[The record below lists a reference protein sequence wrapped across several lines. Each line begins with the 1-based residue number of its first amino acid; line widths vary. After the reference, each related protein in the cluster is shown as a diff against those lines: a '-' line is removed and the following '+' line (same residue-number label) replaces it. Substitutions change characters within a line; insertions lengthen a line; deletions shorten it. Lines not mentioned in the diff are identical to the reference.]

1 MLEMKRFKF
10 VVVFLT
16 VAFLLPL
23 AILLLPDAPDADH
36 EILDFPTEKSKI
48 MASKQGH
55 PDQFWQYHHDIRAS
69 ADGEIDYPPAYRYK
83 AFQKATAALKTES
96 QRLNWVERGPG
107 NVGGRSRPIL
117 IDPDD
122 PDRHTWW
129 VGSVGGGLW
138 KTINRGLAWQHQT
151 DDLPI
156 MAVTSLAMAD
166 SDHNVIYMG
175 TGEGFGNL
183 DAIVGNGIFRS
194 DDRGE
199 TWEHLSST
207 MTGNF
212 RFVNRLVVSPTDP
225 DVVVAATNIGIFRT
239 EDGGMTWENVF
250 YHESNS
256 FAGAAQDL
264 RAQPGNFDMQIAGIN
279 AVGVFFSVDAGKTW
293 EKADVSWIDGFR
305 RLELAYSS
313 GESNVAYVSTSGG
326 RSAQLYRSTDGGMT
340 FVPTIGT
347 AFDWHQGQGWYD
359 NTLAVDPFDSKT
371 VFLGGVELWRAQ
383 VSAEAVPVSGPS
395 DFNTSEVDDW
405 VSFVNFGGSAFGG
418 RVSYLDPNAVDVS
431 AEDYGTL
438 EIRFGQGTQ
447 KAHRFWVMENAG
459 TYEDGGEGIPFTQ
472 YRYGDYV
479 EVPLQIWDTEND
491 RQLMFSFRDQAD
503 DGEFNLI
510 HFFNDAGSRDNQSR
524 EYMLIHKY
532 DYDAENPTESIA
544 KDGGLVNGLLY
555 FMWPVLNDDATWE
568 PDGMSSQT
576 ITIKYSVTEGFERSI
591 DSWADASR
599 AAHVDHHGL
608 EPLVMDE
615 AGERFWL
622 LNTNDGGAAVSTDN
636 GHTFQE
642 LDNAFAGFNTAQF
655 YGVSKKPGSPV
666 YLAGAQDN
674 GTWRSFANPDNKRG
688 WVHLIGGDGFETVWH
703 AEDPDKL
710 LGTVQ
715 FGMVFRSSDGGSS
728 WQNTR
733 PMDFVYGLFITSL
746 ASSDKS
752 PDEVYTVNGQ
762 GVLVSRDFGLNWTL
776 TSITEGWGGWHGAKV
791 RVSIADPD
799 VVWAGDG
806 MAWSPDRKLHVSKD
820 AGVTFQ
826 PAGMPLLERAPVAV
840 ISGLATHP
848 TEEGTAYA
856 LFSRSDFA
864 KVLETKD
871 FGETWMDLSA
881 FDSTGESANGFP
893 DVAVHDL
900 VVMPH
905 APNVL
910 WVGTD
915 IGLFRSNSYGKEWSY
930 ASNGLPAVCVWRM
943 KIRDEEV
950 VVGTHGRGVWT
961 VPIDE
966 IYVGTEEE
974 EANEV
979 PSGFSLAQNY
989 PNPFN
994 ASTTIRFTVSTE
1006 AKVKLT
1012 VFDAAGRKMVT
1023 LADRVYSPGVHHI
1036 TWNADT
1042 AASGVYFYR
1051 MESDGQLIDTQQ
1063 MTLVK

>member
-1 MLEMKRFKF
+1 MLLMKRLKF
-10 VVVFLT
+10 TIVFLIA
-16 VAFLLPL
+16 AFLLPL
-23 AILLLPDAPDADH
+23 AILFLPDAPDADH
-36 EILDFPTEKSKI
+36 EILDFPTQKSKI

-55 PDQFWQYHHDIRAS
+55 PDQFLQYHHDIRAS

-83 AFQKATAALKTES
+83 AFQKAMAALKTES
-96 QRLNWVERGPG
+96 TRLNWVERGPG

-129 VGSVGGGLW
+129 IGSVSGGLW
-138 KTINRGLAWQHQT
+138 KTINRGLVWQHQT

-166 SDHNVIYMG
+166 SDRNVIYMG
-175 TGEGFGNL
+175 TGEGFGNI
-183 DAIVGNGIFRS
+183 DGVAGNGIFRS
-194 DDRGE
+194 NDKGE
-199 TWEHLSST
+199 TWEHLSAT
-207 MTGNF
+207 MNGDF
-212 RFVNRLVVSPTDP
+212 RFVNRLAVSPADA
-225 DVVVAATNIGIFRT
+225 DVVVAATNAGIFRT
-239 EDGGMTWENVF
+239 EDGGMTWKNVF
-250 YHESNS
+250 HHRSTS
-256 FAGAAQDL
+256 FKGAAQDL
-264 RAQPGNFDMQIAGIN
+264 RAQPGNFNMQIAGIN
-279 AVGVFFSVDAGKTW
+279 SIGVFFSVDAGNTW

-313 GESNVAYVSTSGG
+313 GEPNVAYVSTEGG

-359 NTLAVDPFDSKT
+359 NTLAVDPFDSRT

-383 VSAEAVPVSGPS
+383 VSEDPISRPS
-395 DFNTSEVDDW
+395 DFDISEVDEW
-405 VSFVNFGGSAFGG
+405 IIFVNFGGSAFGG
-418 RVSYLDPNAVDVS
+418 RVSYLDPDAVDVS
-431 AEDYGTL
+431 PADYGTL
-438 EIRFGQGTQ
+438 EIRLGQGTQ
-447 KAHRFWVMENAG
+447 KAHRFWVLENAG
-459 TYEDGGEGIPFTQ
+459 TNEDGGDGVPFSQ
-472 YRYGDYV
+472 YKYGDYV
-479 EVPLQIWDTEND
+479 EVPFQIWDTDND

-510 HFFNDAGSRDNQSR
+510 QRFTDAGSRDNQSR
-524 EYMLIHKY
+524 EYMFIHKY

-544 KDGGLVNGLLY
+544 ADGGLVNGLLY
-555 FMWPVLNDDATWE
+555 FLWPVIYNDVTWD

-576 ITIKYSVTEGFERSI
+576 ITIEYSVMGGFEHRI
-591 DSWADASR
+591 DNWADEAR
-599 AAHVDHHGL
+599 VTHVDHHGL

-615 AGERFWL
+615 AEERFWL

-642 LDNAFAGFNTAQF
+642 LDKAFAGFNTAQF
-655 YGVSKKPGSPV
+655 YGVSKKPGSAV

-674 GTWRSFANPDNKRG
+674 GTWLSFGNPDNKRG
-688 WVHLIGGDGFETVWH
+688 WTHVLDGDGFETVWH
-703 AEDPDKL
+703 AEDPNKL
-710 LGTVQ
+710 LGTIQ
-715 FGMVFRSSDGGSS
+715 YGMVFRSSDGGSS
-728 WQNTR
+728 WQEAR
-733 PMDFVYGLFITSL
+733 PIDFGNGLFLTSL

-752 PDEVYTVNGQ
+752 PDEVYTIKGQ
-762 GVLVSRDFGLNWTL
+762 GIYSSRDFGQTWKL
-776 TSITEGWGGWHGAKV
+776 TRITSGWSRWSGGKV

-799 VVWAGDG
+799 VVWAGFG
-806 MAWSPDRKLHVSKD
+806 MSWSSDQTLHVSED
-820 AGVTFQ
+820 AGETFE
-826 PAGMPLLERAPVAV
+826 PAAMPAVERSPDTV

-848 TEEGTAYA
+848 TERGTAYA
-856 LFSRSDFA
+856 LFSSYGFA

-871 FGETWMDLSA
+871 FGDTWTDLSA
-881 FDSTGESANGFP
+881 FDSRGQSTNGFP
-893 DVAVHDL
+893 DVAVYDL

-910 WVGTD
+910 WVGTE

-930 ASNGLPAVCVWRM
+930 ANNGLPAVSVWRM
-943 KIRDEEV
+943 KIRDGEV

-979 PSGFSLAQNY
+979 PSGFSLAQNH

-1023 LADRVYSPGVHHI
+1023 LADRVYSSGVHHI

-1051 MESDGQLIDTQQ
+1051 MESDGKLIDTQQ

>member
-1 MLEMKRFKF
+1 MKRLKF
-10 VVVFLT
+10 AVVSLT
-16 VAFLLPL
+16 VALLLPL

-36 EILDFPTEKSKI
+36 ETLDFLTEKSKI
-48 MASKQGH
+48 MASKQGY
-55 PDQFWQYHHDIRAS
+55 PDLFLQYHHDIRAS
-69 ADGEIDYPPAYRYK
+69 ADGEVDYPPAYRYK
-83 AFQKATAALKTES
+83 AFQKAMAALKTES

-122 PDRHTWW
+122 PDKHTWW
-129 VGSVGGGLW
+129 IGSVGGGLW
-138 KTINRGLAWQHQT
+138 KTLNRGLSWQHQT

-166 SDHNVIYMG
+166 SDRNVIYMG

-183 DAIVGNGIFRS
+183 DGVAGNGIFRS

-207 MTGNF
+207 MNGDF
-212 RFVNRLVVSPTDP
+212 RYVNRLAASPTDP
-225 DVVVAATNIGIFRT
+225 DVVVAATNTGIFRT
-239 EDGGMTWENVF
+239 TDGGTTWSKVF
-250 YHESNS
+250 HDRPPV
-256 FAGAAQDL
+256 QDL
-264 RAQPGNFDMQIAGIN
+264 RAQPGNFNMQIASVN
-279 AVGVFFSVDAGKTW
+279 STGVFFSADAGNTW
-293 EKADVSWIDGFR
+293 EQSDVFWIDGFG
-305 RLELAYSS
+305 RLELAYSLS
-313 GESNVAYVSTSGG
+313 EPNVAYIAAEGG
-326 RSAQLYRSTDGGMT
+326 WTGISQIYRSSDGGMT
-340 FVPTIGT
+340 FAPTVG
-347 AFDWHQGQGWYD
+347 APFDWHWGQGWYD
-359 NTLAVDPFDSKT
+359 NTLAVDPFDSET
-371 VFLGGVELWRAQ
+371 VFLGGIELWRAR
-383 VSAEAVPVSGPS
+383 VPTETTTVLEKPGNL
-395 DFNTSEVDDW
+395 DLNETHEWLAFT
-405 VSFVNFGGSAFGG
+405 NFGGSAFGG
-418 RVSYLDPNAVDVS
+418 RASYLDPSAVDVS

-447 KAHRFWVMENAG
+447 KAHRFWVLENAG
-459 TYEDGGEGIPFTQ
+459 INEDGGRGIPFDQ
-472 YRYGDYV
+472 HKYGDYV
-479 EVPLQIWDTEND
+479 EVPFQIWDTDDD

-510 HFFNDAGSRDNQSR
+510 HFFTDAGSRDNQSR
-524 EYMLIHKY
+524 EYMFIHKY

-555 FMWPVLNDDATWE
+555 FMWPVLQDDATWD
-568 PDGMSSQT
+568 PDDMPSQT
-576 ITIKYSVTEGFERSI
+576 IKLEYLVSEAFERHI
-591 DSWADASR
+591 DPAPIR
-599 AAHVDHHGL
+599 LVHVDHHGL

-615 AGERFWL
+615 AAERFWL
-622 LNTNDGGAAVSTDN
+622 LNTNDGGAAVSTNN
-636 GHTFQE
+636 GRSFRE

-666 YLAGAQDN
+666 YMAGAQDN
-674 GTWRSFANPDNKRG
+674 GTWRSYGNPDNKRG
-688 WVHLIGGDGFETVWH
+688 WARVLGGDGFETIWH
-703 AEDPDKL
+703 AKDPAKV
-710 LGTVQ
+710 LGTIQ
-715 FGMVFRSSDGGSS
+715 FGMVFRSSNGGTT

-733 PMDFVYGLFITSL
+733 GADFAHGLFLTSL

-752 PDEVYTVNGQ
+752 PDEVYTLNGE
-762 GVLVSRDFGLNWTL
+762 GVYFSRDFGLTWTL
-776 TSITEGWGGWHGAKV
+776 SPIKAGWRMWHGGKV

-799 VVWAGDG
+799 VVWAGFG
-806 MAWSPDRKLHVSKD
+806 MSWNPDRKLHVSENT
-820 AGVTFQ
+820 GRTFK
-826 PAGMPLLERAPVAV
+826 PVGMPLLERAPVTI

-848 TEEGTAYA
+848 TERGTAYA
-856 LFSRSDFA
+856 LFSRYGFA
-864 KVLETKD
+864 RVLETKD
-871 FGETWMDLSA
+871 FGETWVDLSA
-881 FDSTGESANGFP
+881 FDSTGQSTNGFP

-930 ASNGLPAVCVWRM
+930 ANNGLPAVSVWRM
-943 KIRDEEV
+943 KIRDEEL

-974 EANEV
+974 ETNEV

-994 ASTTIRFTVSTE
+994 ASTTIRFTVPAE

-1012 VFDAAGRKMVT
+1012 VFDAAGRKMAT
-1023 LADRVYSPGVHHI
+1023 LADRVYSPGIHHI

-1042 AASGVYFYR
+1042 VASGVYFYR
-1051 MESDGQLIDTQQ
+1051 MESDGKLIDTQR

>member
-1 MLEMKRFKF
+1 MKRLKF
-10 VVVFLT
+10 TIVFLIA
-16 VAFLLPL
+16 AFLLPL
-23 AILLLPDAPDADH
+23 AALLLPDAPGADH

-55 PDQFWQYHHDIRAS
+55 PDQFLQYHHDIRAS

-83 AFQKATAALKTES
+83 AFQKAMAALKTES
-96 QRLNWVERGPG
+96 TRLNWVERGPG

-129 VGSVGGGLW
+129 IGSVSGGLW
-138 KTINRGLAWQHQT
+138 KTINRGLSWQHQT

-156 MAVTSLAMAD
+156 MTVSSLAMAD
-166 SDHNVIYMG
+166 SDRNVIYMG

-183 DAIVGNGIFRS
+183 DGVVGNGIFRS
-194 DDRGE
+194 NDKGE
-199 TWEHLSST
+199 TWEHLSAT
-207 MTGNF
+207 MNGDF
-212 RFVNRLVVSPTDP
+212 RFVNRLAVSPTDP
-225 DVVVAATNIGIFRT
+225 DVVVAATNTGIFRT
-239 EDGGMTWENVF
+239 EDGGMIWDNVF
-250 YHESNS
+250 RHRSTSSVFLE
-256 FAGAAQDL
+256 GAAQDL
-264 RAQPGNFDMQIAGIN
+264 RAQPGNFNMQIAGIN
-279 AVGVFFSVDAGKTW
+279 AVGIFFSIDAGYTW
-293 EKADVSWIDGFR
+293 RKAAVPWMDGFG
-305 RLELAYSS
+305 RLELAYSL
-313 GESNVAYVSTSGG
+313 GEPNVAYVSAEGVQA
-326 RSAQLYRSTDGGMT
+326 AQLYRSIDGGMT
-340 FVPTIGT
+340 FAPIVGP
-347 AFDWHQGQGWYD
+347 AFDWLEGQGWYD

-371 VFLGGVELWRAQ
+371 VFLGGVDLWRAQ
-383 VSAEAVPVSGPS
+383 VSEDPVPRPS
-395 DFNTSEVDDW
+395 DFDLSEVDEW
-405 VSFVNFGGSAFGG
+405 VSFVDFGGSAFDG
-418 RVSYLDPNAVDVS
+418 RVSYLDPDAVDVS

-447 KAHRFWVMENAG
+447 KAHRFWVLENAG
-459 TYEDGGEGIPFTQ
+459 TDEDGGQNVPFNQ
-472 YRYGDYV
+472 YKYGDYV
-479 EVPLQIWDTEND
+479 EVPFQIWDVDND

-510 HFFNDAGSRDNQSR
+510 HFFTDAGSRDNQSR
-524 EYMLIHKY
+524 EYMFIHKY

-544 KDGGLVNGLLY
+544 ADGGLVNGLLY
-555 FMWPVLNDDATWE
+555 FLWPVLNDDATWD

-576 ITIKYSVTEGFERSI
+576 ITIEYSVTGEFDRRI
-591 DSWADASR
+591 DNWIDEAR
-599 AAHVDHHGL
+599 VTHVDHHGL

-615 AGERFWL
+615 AEEQFWL

-636 GHTFQE
+636 GHSFQE
-642 LDNAFAGFNTAQF
+642 LDKAFAGFNTAQF
-655 YGVSKKPGSPV
+655 YGVSKKPGSSV
-666 YLAGAQDN
+666 YLAGSQDN
-674 GTWRSFANPDNKRG
+674 GTWLSFGNPDNKRG
-688 WVHLIGGDGFETVWH
+688 WTPVLGGDGFETVWH
-703 AEDPDKL
+703 AEDPNKL
-710 LGTVQ
+710 LGTIQ
-715 FGMVFRSSDGGSS
+715 YGMVFRSSDGGTT
-728 WQNTR
+728 WQYIR
-733 PMDFVYGLFITSL
+733 SFGFGHGLFLTSL

-752 PDEVYTVNGQ
+752 PDEVYTINMEGIYY
-762 GVLVSRDFGLNWTL
+762 SRDFGLNWTL
-776 TSITEGWGGWHGAKV
+776 TPITSGWVRWDGAKV

-799 VVWAGDG
+799 VVWAGHG
-806 MAWSPDRKLHVSKD
+806 MSWIPNRKLHVSED
-820 AGVTFQ
+820 AGETFRFV
-826 PAGMPLLERAPVAV
+826 GMPLVERSPETV

-848 TEEGTAYA
+848 TERGTAYA
-856 LFSRSDFA
+856 LFSRYGFA

-871 FGETWMDLSA
+871 FGDTWTDLSA
-881 FDSTGESANGFP
+881 FDSAGKSTNGFP
-893 DVAVHDL
+893 DVAVYDL

-910 WVGTD
+910 WVGTE

-930 ASNGLPAVCVWRM
+930 ANNGLPAVSVWRM

-950 VVGTHGRGVWT
+950 VVATHGRGVWT

-1042 AASGVYFYR
+1042 AASGVYLYR
-1051 MESDGQLIDTQQ
+1051 MESDGKLIGTQR